1 MTKIEERRSSTEP
14 TRMSAAPQPLETP
27 SKVAPS
33 APTLQ
38 ARKLRM
44 VSGMII
50 TFSPV
55 ILWALWNLVFGD
67 DFIRKN
73 AWRYQM
79 DPVQIYVWL
88 LIAAGLL
95 QLIAVFL
102 LRKSDQRPRD
112 WIAIASLIDAG
123 LSIAFTLFYWTQISA
138 LIFRST

>member
-1 MTKIEERRSSTEP
+1 MTKIEERRSSAES
-14 TRMSAAPQPLETP
+14 TRMTASAQPLETQ
-27 SKVAPS
+27 SKVAPD

-38 ARKLRM
+38 GRKLRM
-44 VSGMII
+44 VSGIII

-73 AWRYQM
+73 AWRYNM

>member
-1 MTKIEERRSSTEP
+1 MTKIEERRSSAEP
-14 TRMSAAPQPLETP
+14 TRMTASPQPLETP
-27 SKVAPS
+27 SKVAPY
-33 APTLQ
+33 APILQ

-44 VSGMII
+44 ASGIII

-55 ILWALWNLVFGD
+55 ILWALWDLVFGD

-112 WIAIASLIDAG
+112 WIAIASLIDAA

-138 LIFRST
+138 LIFPTT

>member
-1 MTKIEERRSSTEP
+1 MTASPPSLAI
-14 TRMSAAPQPLETP
+14 Q
-27 SKVAPS
+27 SKVAPN

-38 ARKLRM
+38 ARKLRL
-44 VSGMII
+44 VSGFII
-50 TFSPV
+50 TFAPV
-55 ILWALWNLVFGD
+55 ILWALWDLVFGD

-73 AWRYQM
+73 AWRYQI

-123 LSIAFTLFYWTQISA
+123 LSFAFTLFYWTQISA
-138 LIFRST
+138 LIFRTT